1 MGLVKVWPN
10 VQVSQSQ
17 PCNNKPILS
26 RLKSKKGVIW
36 GKHIKFFE
44 WSSPKRGWGVKKIF
58 QNIDFSL
65 DVILQTL
72 VHVCILLHYFYI
84 FSPLCNFWFY
94 YILKIPWNSRI
105 RLVYASLAYICLV
118 WSCIHW
124 WQKNYLDSGQM
135 ILDFCTETIKLSA
148 IQKKKIFYLGQF
160 LQILNNKF
168 P

>member
-105 RLVYASLAYICLV
+105 RLVYASLYVYALCEAAFIDGKKIIWILAK
-118 WSCIHW
+118 W
-124 WQKNYLDSGQM
+124 L
-135 ILDFCTETIKLSA
+135 LDFCTETIKLSA